1 MQQAETEAERT
12 IPKAVEYGSNSMLDL
27 GQSMAR
33 AMHRQ
38 VGDEEAMELAC
49 FFYMQGKMGRWLD
62 AIVAGRRPG
71 DDTPFDIGVYAKMVQ
86 RIREAGAWPGH
97 VAEKPVPGAM
107 SVSSLS
113 ASIPPISACQD
124 TACLD
129 VGKHNIGMTHHR
141 YPTAP
146 ELAEGEDQP

>member
-1 MQQAETEAERT
+1 MTAIRDELMSWWMQQAETEAERT
-12 IPKAVEYGSNSMLDL
+12 IPKAVEYGANSMLDL

-97 VAEKPVPGAM
+97 VETTRPASATSIVVRRPVP
-107 SVSSLS
+107 SNISDS
-113 ASIPPISACQD
+113 ADQAIK
-124 TACLD
+124 
-129 VGKHNIGMTHHR
+129 VF
-141 YPTAP
+141 
-146 ELAEGEDQP
+146 LADGDATL